1 MSTRAQKDAIAV
13 VGLGAILPG
22 AVNVSDFFRNL
33 MTRRELIREVPPTYW
48 LPEDFYDPDW
58 RVPDKVY
65 CKKGAFLDPIDFDP
79 MKYGVPPKLLESTDT
94 CQLLALMV
102 ADQVLHDAL
111 GDRFDHVDRER
122 IGCILGICSGLELVG
137 EMAGRLQRPSYV
149 KVLREHGL
157 PEDEVQKISD
167 AITGLHAVWNEST
180 FPGLLGNVVTG
191 RITNHFDLGGP
202 NFTTDAACASSFA
215 AVAMAANLLRNRDAD
230 LVITGGADTANDPFT
245 FMCFS
250 KTPAL
255 SMTSVCA
262 PFSERAD
269 GTMLGEGLA
278 MVALRR
284 LDDAERDGD
293 RIYAVLRGWGASSDG
308 KAKSIY
314 APRWEGQV
322 KALRR
327 CYDEAGYGP
336 DTVGMVE
343 AHGTGTKAG
352 DTAEFS
358 ALRQVFDESTRED
371 RQWCALGS
379 IKSQMGHTKATAGAV
394 GLMKTVMSLNAKVLP
409 PTFNVD
415 KPGDKL
421 EIDKTA
427 FYLNTEARPWIQEA
441 GKPRRASV
449 SSFGFGGTNF
459 HLTLEEY
466 TGKRAR
472 SLRARTLP
480 AELVLLCEQDR
491 AALLKSARDL
501 AASSV
506 KAGALAHIARESQGR
521 FRADAR
527 CRLAVVASS
536 EEDLAAKLGQAAE
549 KIEKADGPTI
559 VVPGSVYFS
568 EQAPRSSGVSFLF
581 SGQGS
586 QYVGMGGDVAMAFDA
601 SRAVWDEEAAARL
614 GDAPLHDVVFPRP
627 VFTDDD
633 REAASARLRA
643 TEWAQPAIGA
653 VSASLLA
660 LLRAVG
666 LKPDCVGGHSF
677 GEVSALFAAGVLDR
691 ASFLKVARRRGE
703 LMAKAAHGAAS
714 GMTAVTAPLDK
725 VESLLQGS
733 EAVVANHNDPKQVVV
748 SGTIAAIEDAEKR
761 FAAAGIKT
769 QRLPVAAAFHSP
781 VVAGSVG
788 PFTDALEG
796 VVFQRAVLPVFANAT
811 ADVYPA
817 EPAAMRAQLGSS
829 IARRVRFVEM
839 VEAMYARGVRT
850 FVEVGPGAVLT
861 SMVGR
866 ILGERPHLAVA
877 LDRAGNPGTTA
888 LWQGLAQIA
897 VAGHPLD
904 LSALWG
910 EYQLAPDPRA
920 EPKPKMLVSISG
932 TNYGK
937 RYPPPGGAAA
947 LPPPNPPRAQRE
959 EARNGE
965 VMESKDHKASNDTH
979 GANGVATNGGGAM
992 PRAPAIHG
1000 SSNGAATTNGASGH
1014 AHSPV
1019 HEAAAVA
1026 GSTLVVARDFTPAW
1040 SAAAASDGSWLG
1052 AFESIQNRTA
1062 EAHALYQQTMAQ
1074 CHLAFLRTAEQSA
1087 MALASLASGGAVPLA
1102 VARPAL
1108 PAPEPLAAIMPMMPA
1123 PAVARPR
1130 PAPAPAMAYAPA
1142 PAAARPARAPA
1153 PAPAH
1158 APAPAAA
1165 REPVPASAPAPSAPG
1180 PRPAS
1185 DPSVARS
1192 PQSVG
1197 ADGAPAAGGVAAP
1210 APAKPAKAPALPVD
1224 GDLKTYLFSIV
1235 SEKTGYPADILN
1247 LEQQL
1252 EADLG
1257 IDSIKRVEILSAFE
1271 GQIPDIKDVNLEEV
1285 TKLNTL
1291 GDVLGFMERYADQLG
1306 FAKKKE

>member
-1 MSTRAQKDAIAV
+1 MSTRANKDAIAV
-13 VGLGAILPG
+13 VGMGAILPG
-22 AVNVSDFFRNL
+22 AVNSADFWRNL
-33 MTRRELIREVPPTYW
+33 MSGRELIREVPPTYW
-48 LPEDFYDPDW
+48 LAEDFYDPDW
-58 RVPDKVY
+58 RKPDKVY

-167 AITGLHAVWNEST
+167 SITGLHAVWNEST

-215 AVAMAANLLRNRDAD
+215 AVAMAANLLRNGDAD

-255 SMTSVCA
+255 SMSSVCA
-262 PFSERAD
+262 PFSEKAD

-278 MVALRR
+278 MLALRR
-284 LDDAERDGD
+284 LEDAERDND
-293 RIYAVLRGWGASSDG
+293 RIYAVIRGWGASSDG

-322 KALRR
+322 KALHR
-327 CYDEAGYGP
+327 CYEEAGYGP

-352 DTAEFS
+352 DTAEFN
-358 ALRQVFDESTRED
+358 ALKQVFDESKRED
-371 RQWCALGS
+371 RQWCAIGS
-379 IKSQMGHTKATAGAV
+379 IKSQMGHTKANAGAV
-394 GLMKTVMSLNAKVLP
+394 GLMKTVLSLNAKVLP

-415 KPGDKL
+415 KPNAKL
-421 EIDKTA
+421 EIEKTA
-427 FYLNTEARPWIQEA
+427 FYINTEARPWIQ
-441 GKPRRASV
+441 GKERPRRAAV

-466 TGKRAR
+466 TGKRGHSPR
-472 SLRARTLP
+472 TRALP
-480 AELVLLCEQDR
+480 TELVVLCEPDR
-491 AALLKSARDL
+491 ASLVKAARDL
-501 AASSV
+501 AASSK
-506 KAGALAHIARESQGR
+506 KAGTLVHIARETQGR
-521 FRADAR
+521 FRSDAK
-527 CRLAVVASS
+527 CRLAVVAST
-536 EEDLAAKLGQAAE
+536 EEDLATKLGQAAE
-549 KIEKADGPTI
+549 KLEKSATATL

-568 EQAPRSSGVSFLF
+568 EEAPRSTGVAFLF

-586 QYVGMGGDVAMAFDA
+586 QYVGMGGDLAMTFDA
-601 SRAVWDEEAAARL
+601 ARAVWDEDASAPV
-614 GDAPLHDVVFPRP
+614 GDAALHEVVFPRP
-627 VFTDDD
+627 VFSDED
-633 REAASARLRA
+633 REAASKHLRA

-660 LLRAVG
+660 LLRSMG

-677 GEVSALFAAGVLDR
+677 GEVSALYAAGVLDR
-691 ASFLKVARRRGE
+691 ASFLKVARQRGE
-703 LMAKAAHGAAS
+703 MMAHAANGAAS
-714 GMTAVTAPLDK
+714 GMTAVSAPLDQ
-725 VESLLQGS
+725 VESLLAGC
-733 EAVVANHNDPKQVVV
+733 EAVVANHNDPRQVVV
-748 SGTIAAIEDAEKR
+748 SGTLSAIEDAEKR
-761 FAAAGIKT
+761 FAAANVKT

-781 VVAGSVG
+781 VVAPSVD
-788 PFTDALEG
+788 PFTRALES
-796 VVFQRAVLPVFANAT
+796 VVFQRPTMPVFANAT
-811 ADVYPA
+811 AEVYSS
-817 EPAAMRAQLGSS
+817 EPAAIRAQLGSS
-829 IARRVRFVEM
+829 IARRVRFVDM
-839 VEAMYARGVRT
+839 VEGMVARGVRT
-850 FVEVGPGAVLT
+850 FVEVGPGSVLT

-866 ILGERPHLAVA
+866 ICGDRPHLAVA
-877 LDRAGNPGTTA
+877 LDRPGKHGVST

-904 LSALWG
+904 FAALWA
-910 EYQLAPDPRA
+910 EFQLGPDPRA
-920 EPKPKMLVSISG
+920 EPMPKMTVSISG

-937 RYPPPGGAAA
+937 RYPPVGGAAA
-947 LPPPNPPRAQRE
+947 LPPPNPPRAQADRG
-959 EARNGE
+959 RNGE
-965 VMESKDHKASNDTH
+965 VMESKDHKANGPANENAH
-979 GANGVATNGGGAM
+979 GTNGVAKEGAAAM
-992 PRAPAIHG
+992 GRPPAHHE
-1000 SSNGAATTNGASGH
+1000 NGASFTNGASKNGSSH
-1014 AHSPV
+1014 EVATPV
-1019 HEAAAVA
+1019 AS
-1026 GSTLVVARDFTPAW
+1026 STMVVAREFAPAW
-1040 SAAAASDGSWLG
+1040 SSGADGSWLG

-1062 EAHALYQQTMAQ
+1062 EAHAIYQQTMAQ

-1087 MALASLASGGAVPLA
+1087 LALASLASGGSLPMSAPRAPL
-1102 VARPAL
+1102 PQ
-1108 PAPEPLAAIMPMMPA
+1108 PEPLQAMMPMMQMQA
-1123 PAVARPR
+1123 PRPR
-1130 PAPAPAMAYAPA
+1130 PAPIHAPAQAPMHAPAPTPRPAAPRAPEVRADRAPAPAPVSAPAPARAPAHSPVSASVPAPA
-1142 PAAARPARAPA
+1142 PAAAPAVAEAP
-1153 PAPAH
+1153 
-1158 APAPAAA
+1158 
-1165 REPVPASAPAPSAPG
+1165 
-1180 PRPAS
+1180 
-1185 DPSVARS
+1185 
-1192 PQSVG
+1192 
-1197 ADGAPAAGGVAAP
+1197 
-1210 APAKPAKAPALPVD
+1210 KPAKAPGMPAD
-1224 GDLKTYLFSIV
+1224 GDLKSYLFSIV

>member
-1 MSTRAQKDAIAV
+1 MSTRAKQDAIAV
-13 VGLGAILPG
+13 VGMGAILPG
-22 AVNVSDFFRNL
+22 AVNTADFWRNL
-33 MTRRELIREVPPTYW
+33 MSGRELIREVPPTYW
-48 LPEDFYDPDW
+48 LAEDFYDADW
-58 RVPDKVY
+58 RAPDKVY

-215 AVAMAANLLRNRDAD
+215 ACAMAANLLRNGDAD

-255 SMTSVCA
+255 SMSSVCA
-262 PFSERAD
+262 PFSEKAD

-278 MVALRR
+278 MLALRR
-284 LDDAERDGD
+284 LEDAERDND
-293 RIYAVLRGWGASSDG
+293 RIYAVIRGWGASSDG

-322 KALRR
+322 KALHR

-336 DTVGMVE
+336 ETVGMVE

-352 DTAEFS
+352 DMAEFS
-358 ALRQVFDESTRED
+358 ALRQVFDESKRVD
-371 RQWCALGS
+371 RQWCAIGS
-379 IKSQMGHTKATAGAV
+379 IKSQMGHTKANAGAV
-394 GLMKTVMSLNAKVLP
+394 GLMKTVLSLNSKVLP

-415 KPGDKL
+415 KPNTKL
-421 EIDKTA
+421 EIEKTA
-427 FYLNTEARPWIQEA
+427 FYLNTEARPWIQ
-441 GKPRRASV
+441 GKDQPRRASV

-466 TGKRAR
+466 TGKRSHSPR
-472 SLRARTLP
+472 DRALP
-480 AELVLLCEQDR
+480 SELVVLCEQDR
-491 AALLKSARDL
+491 AALARSARDL

-506 KAGALAHIARESQGR
+506 KAGVLAHIARETQGR
-521 FRADAR
+521 FRSDAR
-527 CRLAVVASS
+527 CRLAIVASS
-536 EEDLAAKLGQAAE
+536 EEDLAAKLTQAAE
-549 KIEKADGPTI
+549 KVDKSAGGSF
-559 VVPGSVYFS
+559 VLPGSAYFS
-568 EQAPRSSGVSFLF
+568 EEAPRSSGVAFLF

-586 QYVGMGGDVAMAFDA
+586 QYVGMGGDLAMTFDGA
-601 SRAVWDEEAAARL
+601 RAVWDEEAGAKV
-614 GDAPLHDVVFPRP
+614 GDAALHEVVFPRP
-627 VFTDDD
+627 VFSDED
-633 REAASARLRA
+633 REAASQRLRA

-660 LLRAVG
+660 LLRSIG

-677 GEVSALFAAGVLDR
+677 GEVSALYAAGVLDR
-691 ASFLKVARRRGE
+691 ASFLKVARERGE
-703 LMAKAAHGAAS
+703 LMARAANGAAS

-725 VESLLQGS
+725 VESVLQGS
-733 EAVVANHNDPKQVVV
+733 EAVVANHNDPRQVVV

-761 FAAAGIKT
+761 FAAAGLKT

-781 VVAGSVG
+781 VVAPSVE
-788 PFTDALEG
+788 PFTRSLEG
-796 VVFQRAVLPVFANAT
+796 VVFQRATLPVFANAT

-829 IARRVRFVEM
+829 IAKRVRFVEM

-850 FVEVGPGAVLT
+850 FVEVGPGSVLT
-861 SMVGR
+861 AMVGR
-866 ILGERPHLAVA
+866 ICGDRPHLAVA
-877 LDRAGNPGTTA
+877 LDRPGKNGVAT
-888 LWQGLAQIA
+888 LWQGLAQVA
-897 VAGHPLD
+897 VAGHPVD
-904 LSALWG
+904 FTGLWS
-910 EYQLAPDPRA
+910 EFQLGPDPRA
-920 EPKPKMLVSISG
+920 EPKPKMTVSISG

-937 RYPPPGGAAA
+937 RYPPVGGAAA
-947 LPPPNPPRAQRE
+947 LPPPNPPRAHSERG
-959 EARNGE
+959 RNGE
-965 VMESKDHKASNDTH
+965 VMESKDHKANGPHAASNENSH
-979 GANGVATNGGGAM
+979 GANGVAKESAAAM
-992 PRAPAIHG
+992 PRPPAHHAG
-1000 SSNGAATTNGASGH
+1000 ENGVSSMTNGASNGV
-1014 AHSPV
+1014 A
-1019 HEAAAVA
+1019 HEAPPAATS
-1026 GSTLVVARDFTPAW
+1026 STMVVAREFAPAW
-1040 SAAAASDGSWLG
+1040 SGAASDGSWLG

-1062 EAHALYQQTMAQ
+1062 EAHAIYQQTMAQ

-1087 MALASLASGGAVPLA
+1087 LALASLASGGSLPMSAP
-1102 VARPAL
+1102 RPAAPAAL
-1108 PAPEPLAAIMPMMPA
+1108 QAPEPLQAMVPMMHI
-1123 PAVARPR
+1123 PAVQRSR
-1130 PAPAPAMAYAPA
+1130 PAPAPAPAYAPSLA
-1142 PAAARPARAPA
+1142 PAMARPAAPAPRAPA
-1153 PAPAH
+1153 PAPAAQMR
-1158 APAPAAA
+1158 APAPAQA
-1165 REPVPASAPAPSAPG
+1165 PVP
-1180 PRPAS
+1180 
-1185 DPSVARS
+1185 
-1192 PQSVG
+1192 
-1197 ADGAPAAGGVAAP
+1197 AP
-1210 APAKPAKAPALPVD
+1210 APASAQAPAPAPAPAPAEAAKPAAKAPAMPAD
-1224 GDLKTYLFSIV
+1224 GDLKSYLFSIV

>member
-1 MSTRAQKDAIAV
+1 M
-13 VGLGAILPG
+13 GAILPG
-22 AVNVSDFFRNL
+22 AVSTADFWRNL
-33 MTRRELIREVPPTYW
+33 LSGRELIREVPPTYW
-48 LPEDFYDPDW
+48 LAEDFYDPDW
-58 RVPDKVY
+58 RTPDKVY

-111 GDRFDHVDRER
+111 GDRFDHVDREK

-167 AITGLHAVWNEST
+167 SITGLHAVWNEST

-215 AVAMAANLLRNRDAD
+215 AVAMAGNLLRNGDAD

-255 SMTSVCA
+255 SMSSVCA
-262 PFSERAD
+262 PFSEKAD
-269 GTMLGEGLA
+269 GTMLGEGIA
-278 MVALRR
+278 MLALRR
-284 LDDAERDGD
+284 LEDAERDND
-293 RIYAVLRGWGASSDG
+293 RIYAVIRGWGASSDG

-322 KALRR
+322 KALHR

-336 DTVGMVE
+336 ETVGMVE

-352 DTAEFS
+352 DTAEFN
-358 ALRQVFDESTRED
+358 ALRQVFDESKRED
-371 RQWCALGS
+371 RQWCAIGS
-379 IKSQMGHTKATAGAV
+379 IKSQMGHTKANAGAV
-394 GLMKTVMSLNAKVLP
+394 GLMKTVLSLSAKVLP

-415 KPGDKL
+415 KPNAKL
-421 EIDKTA
+421 EIEKTA
-427 FYLNTEARPWIQEA
+427 FYLNTEARPWIQ
-441 GKPRRASV
+441 GKGHPRRASV

-466 TGKRAR
+466 TGKRSHSPR
-472 SLRARTLP
+472 SRALP
-480 AELVLLCEQDR
+480 SELVVLCEDDR
-491 AALLKSARDL
+491 AALVRSARDL
-501 AASSV
+501 AASSS
-506 KAGALAHIARESQGR
+506 KPGALTHIARETQGR
-521 FRADAR
+521 FRSDAR
-527 CRLAVVASS
+527 CRLAVVASD
-536 EEDLAAKLGQAAE
+536 EADLASKLAQAADKLE
-549 KIEKADGPTI
+549 KGAGATL

-568 EQAPRSSGVSFLF
+568 EEAPRASGVGFLF

-586 QYVGMGGDVAMAFDA
+586 QYVGMGGDLAMTFDA
-601 SRAVWDEEAAARL
+601 SRAVWDDEATEKV
-614 GDAPLHDVVFPRP
+614 GDVALHEVVFPRP
-627 VFTDDD
+627 VFSDED
-633 REAASARLRA
+633 REAASKRLRA

-666 LKPDCVGGHSF
+666 LKADCVGGHSF
-677 GEVSALFAAGVLDR
+677 GEVSALYAAGVLDR
-691 ASFLKVARRRGE
+691 ASLLKVARRRGE
-703 LMAKAAHGAAS
+703 LMAQAADGAAS
-714 GMTAVTAPLDK
+714 GMTAVTGPLDK
-725 VESLLQGS
+725 VESVLQGS
-733 EAVVANHNDPKQVVV
+733 DAVVANHNDPKQVVV
-748 SGTIAAIEDAEKR
+748 SGTITAIEEAEKR
-761 FAAAGIKT
+761 FAAAGMKT

-781 VVAGSVG
+781 VVAPSVD
-788 PFTDALEG
+788 PFTRSLEG
-796 VVFQRAVLPVFANAT
+796 VVFQRATLPVFANST

-817 EPAAMRAQLGSS
+817 EPAAMRAVLGGA
-829 IARRVRFVEM
+829 IAKRVRFVD
-839 VEAMYARGVRT
+839 VIEAMHARGVRT
-850 FVEVGPGAVLT
+850 FVEVGPGSVLT

-866 ILGERPHLAVA
+866 ILGDRPHLAVA
-877 LDRAGNPGTTA
+877 LDRAGKHGVTT

-897 VAGHPLD
+897 VAGHRLD
-904 LSALWG
+904 FTALWA

-920 EPKPKMLVSISG
+920 EPKPKMTVSISG

-937 RYPPPGGAAA
+937 RYPPAGGAAA
-947 LPPPNPPRAQRE
+947 LPPPNPPRAHGDRG
-959 EARNGE
+959 RNGE
-965 VMESKDHKASNDTH
+965 VMESKDHKASNENSH
-979 GANGVATNGGGAM
+979 GSNGVAKESGATV
-992 PRAPAIHG
+992 PRAPALQAAA
-1000 SSNGAATTNGASGH
+1000 NGAAGH
-1014 AHSPV
+1014 ANGMSKAHA
-1019 HEAAAVA
+1019 HEGDAAGN
-1026 GSTLVVARDFTPAW
+1026 GSTLVVARDVTPTW
-1040 SAAAASDGSWLG
+1040 SGGSTSDGSWLG

-1062 EAHALYQQTMAQ
+1062 EAHAIYQQTMAQ
-1074 CHLAFLRTAEQSA
+1074 CHIAFLRTAEQSA
-1087 MALASLASGGAVPLA
+1087 LALASLASGGSLPLA
-1102 VARPAL
+1102 TPRPATL
-1108 PAPEPLAAIMPMMPA
+1108 QAPEPLAAMMPVVHM
-1123 PAVARPR
+1123 PPPVQRPR
-1130 PAPAPAMAYAPA
+1130 PAHAPMPAAPVARPAAPRA
-1142 PAAARPARAPA
+1142 PAAAEMRAPSPAPAPTRAPA
-1153 PAPAH
+1153 PAPAPIPQPAPVPAAAQ
-1158 APAPAAA
+1158 APAP
-1165 REPVPASAPAPSAPG
+1165 
-1180 PRPAS
+1180 
-1185 DPSVARS
+1185 
-1192 PQSVG
+1192 
-1197 ADGAPAAGGVAAP
+1197 VAAP
-1210 APAKPAKAPALPVD
+1210 AAKAPAMPLD
-1224 GDLKTYLFSIV
+1224 GDLKSYLFSIV

-1291 GDVLGFMERYADQLG
+1291 GDVLGFMERYADKLG